1 VSGATVDALA
11 LRRERHRPTAEAAAG
26 GSEDAAAR
34 RRDARRRRSAAA
46 RRAAAGTE
54 RETSILTSLPDESAG
69 REALERLRSLPPEQ
83 QQRLDQLAQDEVNST
98 QHGSYVGLPPTPE
111 GDQLHREGRTTRVR
125 RRTGTDSQL
134 LTLLSDEGRQPARV
148 LSGEGE
154 LSDCPRLQRLR
165 AHARPR
171 RPVGRSRS
179 SVHGCARRRRWGWAG
194 NGPKPGPAAV
204 GRDRA
209 LTGDANGSRG
219 LD

>member
-1 VSGATVDALA
+1 MSGATVDALA

-34 RRDARRRRSAAA
+34 QRDARRRRAAAA

-83 QQRLDQLAQDEVNST
+83 QQRLDQLAQDEVNCT
-98 QHGSYVGLPPTPE
+98 QHASYVGLPPTPE
-111 GDQLHREGRTTRVR
+111 GDQLHREGLTTRVR
-125 RRTGTDSQL
+125 RRTATDSQL

-154 LSDCPRLQRLR
+154 LSDRLDLSVV
-165 AHARPR
+165 APYEPR
-171 RPVGRSRS
+171 R
-179 SVHGCARRRRWGWAG
+179 ARR
-194 NGPKPGPAAV
+194 
-204 GRDRA
+204 
-209 LTGDANGSRG
+209 
-219 LD
+219 